1 MRPLSLNDRRRTG
14 FTLIEVLIVVLI
26 LGILASIVIPQFS
39 NTSRDARRSALSSTV
54 QSVRSQIGMYKLQHG
69 DTLPDLTTD
78 WSEFLGVTVY
88 NARNFGPYMQTAP
101 ENSVRDGA
109 ISVKNGTSIAAGD
122 TCGFVYDYGTAGDGS
137 GRFWGVDVEPDGTL
151 SLLGE

>member
-1 MRPLSLNDRRRTG
+1 MQSKIRRRG
-14 FTLIEVLIVVLI
+14 FTLVEVLIVVLI

-69 DTLPDLTTD
+69 DTLPDLATD
-78 WSEFLGVTVY
+78 WSPFMGVTVY
-88 NARNFGPYMQTAP
+88 NGKNFGPYTHFIP
-101 ENSVRDGA
+101 ENPVLDGWT
-109 ISVKNGTSIAAGD
+109 SVKNGTNVVAGD
-122 TCGFVYDYGTAGDGS
+122 TCAFVYDYGTAGDGS
-137 GRFWGVDVEPDGTL
+137 GRFWGVDVAPDGSL